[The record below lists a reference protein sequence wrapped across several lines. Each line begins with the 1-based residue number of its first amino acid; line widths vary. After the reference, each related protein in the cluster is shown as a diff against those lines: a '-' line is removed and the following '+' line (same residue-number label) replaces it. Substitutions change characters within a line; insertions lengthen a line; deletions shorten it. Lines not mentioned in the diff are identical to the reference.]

1 MKISSNE
8 VFPLNETFN
17 SLFQERNKVVHI
29 FGTPGTF
36 KTAFLVEIIIHMLE
50 KSKNQIYLLD
60 VGGNFPYTKL
70 EPVKNLLTNLIVFQ
84 PKTLQEELITLDD
97 LEVNKVDKDT
107 IILIDDVFRRV
118 NPDIKDDN
126 HYESYILAQIASISY
141 TVDFPIFLT
150 NEGRVYDDNVYPLR
164 QSLTEYYFDEHLL
177 FENVP
182 KQNKIRIKKRTNNSY
197 TLFTE
202 LQIAKSGLISGLF

>member
-1 MKISSNE
+1 MKISSIE
-8 VFPLNETFN
+8 VLQLNVAFN

-36 KTAFLVEIIIHMLE
+36 KTAFLVEIIMHKLKMGM
-50 KSKNQIYLLD
+50 NQIYLID
-60 VGGNFPYTKL
+60 VGGNFPYIKL
-70 EPVKNLLTNLIVFQ
+70 ESMKDLLTNLIVFQ

-97 LEVNKVDKDT
+97 LEVNKVDKET
-107 IILIDDVFRRV
+107 IVLIDDVFRRV
-118 NPDIKDDN
+118 NPDIEEDN

-141 TVDFPIFLT
+141 MVDFPIFLT
-150 NEGRVYDDNVYPLR
+150 NEGRVYDNNVYPFR
-164 QSLTEYYFDEHLL
+164 QSLTEYYFDDHLL

-182 KQNKIRIKKRTNNSY
+182 KQDKIRIRKRKNKIY
-197 TLFTE
+197 TSFTE

>member
-1 MKISSNE
+1 MNE
-8 VFPLNETFN
+8 PFN

-36 KTAFLVEIIIHMLE
+36 KTAFLVQIIIQKLE
-50 KSKNQIYLLD
+50 EGINQIYLVD
-60 VGGNFPYTKL
+60 VGGNFPYLKL
-70 EPVKNLLTNLIVFQ
+70 EPIKDLLTNLIVFQ

-97 LEVNKVDKDT
+97 LELNKVDTNT

-118 NPDIKDDN
+118 NPDIKEDN
-126 HYESYILAQIASISY
+126 HIESYILAQIMSISH
-141 TVDFPIFLT
+141 TVEFPIFLT
-150 NEGRVYDDNVYPLR
+150 NEGRVYDNNIYPFR
-164 QSLTEYYFDEHLL
+164 QALTEYYFDEHLL

-182 KQNKIRIKKRTNNSY
+182 RQAKIRIKKRTDNKY

-202 LQIAKSGLISGLF
+202 LKIEKSGFISGLFQ